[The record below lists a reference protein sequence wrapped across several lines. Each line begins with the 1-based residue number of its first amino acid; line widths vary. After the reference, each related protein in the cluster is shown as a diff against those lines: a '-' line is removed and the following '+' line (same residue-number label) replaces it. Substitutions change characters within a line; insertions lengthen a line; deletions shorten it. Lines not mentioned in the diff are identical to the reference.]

1 MIAGLANKRS
11 GAVLLGL
18 LAIAVF
24 VLVNLGAS
32 AVTGVRIDLTED
44 KLFTLSQGTRNVL
57 KSLNRP
63 VKLTLYYSHRL
74 GEEAPP
80 YGLHVTRVRDMIR
93 EFAAVAAGNL
103 TFEEKD
109 PEPFSEVEDAAVE
122 AGMHGIPVDESGEKV
137 YFGLVGDSG
146 DARGVIPLFQL
157 ERDRFLEY
165 DLIRL
170 VARLQDPDK
179 PRIGVWTSA
188 PMFGD
193 MTAQM
198 RGLPTEPWAVIG
210 QLQDNFDIKQIYLP
224 EQLTDDVDILLL
236 AHAAHLSD
244 DDFYAIDQYLMRG
257 GKALIFVDPFNE
269 GAATRRFTMGA
280 VPESSDL
287 KKLFD
292 TWGVEVTDEKI
303 AGDLKLARLV
313 NAGTEQQLIPA
324 PYITWLQLGREN
336 ISSDDL
342 VTADLNRI
350 NMASAGAIDIKEGAA
365 VKAEPLLW
373 TTQESQ
379 LVEVKNVSGQTPD
392 IRGMVERFKS
402 SGQRQVLAVRLTGK
416 VKSAFPDGPPKEKKA
431 EDKDKADKDTAAEG
445 DGKTAKK
452 KPDAA
457 KPAEE
462 GKDEPKKD
470 EAKDEGT
477 KEKEDDKPKW
487 KPHVGETQVPL
498 NVILVADTDML
509 SNSFWVQIR
518 DFFGRRF
525 QVPVANNGDFV
536 LNAVENLAGSSDLI
550 SLRSRGSAHR
560 PFTKLEEMQLAA
572 QEQYKAEE
580 QRLMRQLEETEKKL
594 KELQGAAGPQKEGGD
609 AAKALTPEQKVEVE
623 KSTEQLLET
632 RKALRQ
638 VRHNLRKDIDTLR
651 NRLTFINV
659 ALVPILVTVA
669 AAGLGAVRLRRRR
682 RAVTGGGS

>member
-11 GAVLLGL
+11 GAALLGVI
-18 LAIAVF
+18 AIVVF
-24 VLVNLGAS
+24 VMVNLAAS
-32 AVTGVRIDLTED
+32 ALPGVRIDLTED

-80 YGLHVTRVRDMIR
+80 YGLHVTRVRDVVR

-109 PEPFSEVEDAAVE
+109 PEPFSVVEDAAVE
-122 AGMHGIPVDESGEKV
+122 ADMHGIPLDESGEKV
-137 YFGLVGDSG
+137 YFGMVGDSG
-146 DARGVIPLFQL
+146 DARGIIPLFQL

-188 PMFGD
+188 PLFGD

-198 RGLPTEPWAVIG
+198 RGLPTEPWAVIA

-224 EQLTDDVDILLL
+224 EQLTDDIDVLLL
-236 AHAAHLSD
+236 AHAGHLSD
-244 DDFYAIDQYLMRG
+244 NDFYAIDQYLMRG
-257 GKALIFVDPFNE
+257 GKALVFVDPFSE
-269 GAATRRFTMGA
+269 GAATRRFTVGA

-292 TWGVEVTDEKI
+292 SWGVTVIDEKI

-336 ISSDDL
+336 ISADDL

-350 NMASAGAIDIKEGAA
+350 NMASAGAIQVKDGAP

-373 TTQESQ
+373 TTTDSQ
-379 LVEVKNVSGQTPD
+379 LVEVKNVAGQTPD
-392 IRGMVERFKS
+392 IRGMVERFKA
-402 SGQRQVLAVRLTGK
+402 SGERQVLAVRLTGT
-416 VKSAFPDGPPKEKKA
+416 VKSAFPDGPPKEKEA
-431 EDKDKADKDTAAEG
+431 EAADT
-445 DGKTAKK
+445 KK
-452 KPDAA
+452 
-457 KPAEE
+457 AEE
-462 GKDEPKKD
+462 GKPGEDKSAAAAENRDGANKNEETKTE
-470 EAKDEGT
+470 EAK
-477 KEKEDDKPKW
+477 KEDDKPKW
-487 KPHVGETQVPL
+487 KPHVAGSQAPL
-498 NVILVADTDML
+498 NVILVADSDML

-536 LNAVENLAGSSDLI
+536 VNAVENLTGSSDLI
-550 SLRSRGSAHR
+550 SLRSRGSAQR

-594 KELQGAAGPQKEGGD
+594 KELQGGAAAKKEGTD
-609 AAKALTPEQKVEVE
+609 PAKALTPEQKAEVE
-623 KSTEQLLET
+623 KLTGQLLET
-632 RKALRQ
+632 RKVLRQ
-638 VRHNLRKDIDTLR
+638 VRHDLRKDIDALR

-669 AAGLGAVRLRRRR
+669 AAGLGAARLHRRR
-682 RAVTGGGS
+682 RAATARDA